1 LYRYHDFIKHVQGA
15 TMKIGK
21 LEVLDEQELKTIH
34 EHSLEVLADV
44 GIKVELKKMRQ
55 LLADH
60 GCEVDENEKR
70 VKFKPD
76 FAEQYIKKAPR
87 EFILCGAD
95 PNLQWPIN
103 PDTQIFGGL
112 GTLINISDLET
123 GEYRQ
128 TTLQDMTN
136 HLILFEYLEHVVSNQ
151 MDIWPNDIP
160 MHTIHVEAIRS
171 WAKNCRKSFGMGA
184 FGVMATRD
192 MMEMMLLVAGGRE
205 AIKERHPF
213 ATIVSIHSPL
223 AGIQAQLEGLM
234 ILAEYGQPALLS
246 PEAMAGTTAP
256 VTLAGLLV
264 QHNAEVLSHVIM
276 AQAVNPGTPVLYG
289 TVSTVA
295 EMKAGTTTLGAVET
309 GLISAACTQLAHFYD
324 IPCRAVAGA
333 TESKTFDI
341 QCGVERVRSM
351 MLTAMAG
358 ANYITCVGTTE
369 STMAGGHE
377 LAVIDNDL
385 IGAVKRARN
394 GIEVTADTLGLDLI
408 KKIGTGGTY
417 ITEEHTLNHFKQEL
431 YYSRIVDQDQREVW
445 EKGGRKGML
454 ERARAEAR
462 TILGKHQEKILDAGL
477 LKELDDYVEMAAAR
491 SLDDFYAA
499 EWEA

>member
-1 LYRYHDFIKHVQGA
+1 M
-15 TMKIGK
+15 MKISK
-21 LEVLDEQELKTIH
+21 LEVLDEQEIKTIH
-34 EHSLEVLADV
+34 KHSLEVLSDV
-44 GIKVELKKMRQ
+44 GIKVELKKMRH
-55 LLADH
+55 LLADL
-60 GCEVDENEKR
+60 GCQVDENEKR
-70 VKFKPD
+70 VKFRPD
-76 FAEQYIKKAPR
+76 FVEESIKNAPR
-87 EFILCGAD
+87 EFILRGAD
-95 PNLQWPIN
+95 PSRQWKIN
-103 PDTQIFGGL
+103 PETQIFSGL
-112 GTLINISDLET
+112 GTPINISDLET
-123 GEYRQ
+123 GQYRP
-128 TTLQDMTN
+128 TTLQDMTD
-136 HLILFEYLEHVVSNQ
+136 HLILFEYLDHVVANQ

-205 AIKERHPF
+205 AVKNQHPF
-213 ATIVSIHSPL
+213 ATIVSIQSPL
-223 AGIQAQLEGLM
+223 TTIQAQLEGLM
-234 ILAEYGQPALLS
+234 IVAEYGQPALVS

-264 QHNAEVLSHVIM
+264 QHNAEVLAHIIM

-324 IPCRAVAGA
+324 IPCRAVAGG

-341 QCGVERVRSM
+341 QCGVERIRTM
-351 MLTAMAG
+351 MMTAMAG

-369 STMAGGHE
+369 STTAGGHE

-385 IGAVKRARN
+385 IGTVKRALS
-394 GIEVTADTLGLDLI
+394 GIEVTDDTLALDII
-408 KKIGTGGTY
+408 KRVGPGGTY
-417 ITEEHTLNHFKQEL
+417 IMESHTLEHFKQEL
-431 YYSRIVDQDQREVW
+431 YYSKIVDQDQRETW
-445 EKGGRKGML
+445 EKGGHKGML
-454 ERARAEAR
+454 ERARAEA
-462 TILGKHQEKILDAGL
+462 LKILANHQAPVLDPKL
-477 LKELDDYVEMAAAR
+477 LKELDDYVELTAAR
-491 SLDDFYAA
+491 SMDDFYAA